1 MKFRT
6 TIITLFIIS
15 IVLVLQWAT
24 VAAQEGTE
32 EITIPEDLS
41 GTAIQMAVTGAFVDN
56 EDGMYTL
63 ALEGVANFLPIYTYS
78 AVPDI
83 RMPSIR
89 IGRYLTVNFVN
100 DWLDTEGNLSA
111 SAILDIENVSFVLT
125 LTSPTYEYDET
136 AEVVTVT
143 YVATVDEIRSFGDE
157 EVKDPP
163 AEFAAA
169 TLFIIFDGEFVNGL
183 LTTAGGVR
191 DTGTRQTC
199 PNGLTC

>member
-32 EITIPEDLS
+32 EITIPADLS
-41 GTAIQMAVTGAFVDN
+41 GTAIQMAVTGAFEAN
-56 EDGMYTL
+56 EDGTYTL
-63 ALEGVANFLPIYTYS
+63 TLGGVASYLPIYTYS

-83 RMPSIR
+83 RMPGIR
-89 IGRYLTVNFVN
+89 IGRYLTAGFVN
-100 DWLDTEGNLSA
+100 DWNDTEGTLSA
-111 SAILDIENVSFVLT
+111 PAILDLATVSFVLT
-125 LTSPTYEYDET
+125 LTSPTYT
-136 AEVVTVT
+136 ADDATIT

-163 AEFAAA
+163 SEFADA
-169 TLFIIFDGEFVNGL
+169 TLFIVFDSEFVNGL
-183 LTTAGGVR
+183 FTTAGGIR